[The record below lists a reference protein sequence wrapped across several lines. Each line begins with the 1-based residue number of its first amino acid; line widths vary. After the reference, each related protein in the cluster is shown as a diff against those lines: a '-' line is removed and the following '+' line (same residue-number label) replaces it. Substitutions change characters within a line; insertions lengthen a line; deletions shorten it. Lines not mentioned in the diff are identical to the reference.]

1 MPSWKLVVG
10 SGLLV
15 SAGLGTMI
23 GIAYA
28 QTPVPDEGNAD
39 ATKTAAIFYYSDG
52 KTEIGRIG
60 KNRVTVP
67 ISKVPMHVR
76 YAVVAAENRSFYS
89 DSGFSVSGI
98 SRAVWTNVS
107 GGDTQGGSTITQQ
120 LAKNYY
126 LNDKRTM
133 GRKFRELFISL
144 KLEDKLGSKDKIL
157 ELYLN
162 TIYFGRNSYG
172 IEAASN
178 TYFGKHVNQLTPDEG
193 ALLAA
198 IIQQPG
204 KYDPRSGNK
213 TWQAETA
220 ARYRYVLD
228 GMHKMNRL
236 TDQQFAEYNKRLPE
250 TKPIGG
256 PSTFGGQRGYAI
268 KRALKELDRQGID
281 EKTVV
286 EKGLRVT
293 TTFDKDKMAAAK
305 KAVEDTVPGVDPN
318 KLLKKHIRLGLAS
331 VDTDNGEVQ
340 AIYGGPSYL
349 KDAYDNVWLGSAQA
363 GSAMKPY
370 VLAAALEKGYG
381 LKSLVEGRSGMGFD
395 GQGNS
400 VKGGAPNDVTQGGLP
415 NSHHAK
421 GGITLIQAMKESTNT
436 AFAQLALKTGPAQI
450 VAMAEQLGVSSDMV
464 GDYKDKYGIAL
475 GVNNIRP
482 IEQAAGYAVFANGGT
497 YYQPHVI
504 RRVGTADGK
513 VFKKLDWEVKRSA
526 LSKPIT
532 QDVTYAL
539 QQPVKPGGTAPSAAL
554 SDRPVAGKTGTT
566 DKNVATWFVGYVPQ
580 ISTAVTMYNN
590 DRKTLVVP
598 GIGEV
603 VGGSV
608 PARIWHAYM
617 AEATKGMAVE
627 QFPPPAWVGTPQKWV
642 DVFKEK
648 KKDKGKDKRPPWC
661 DNNPFAQYDP
671 RCRGG
676 GDNGGGGGKQPCQ
689 SPFPDANCDPNKPP
703 SNPPPKWWCTIHNGD
718 PRCDGRKKGRGHGG
732 PAWPNSV
739 ADRPRILATAPPD
752 EP

>member
-1 MPSWKLVVG
+1 MVVG

-39 ATKTAAIFYYSDG
+39 ATKTAAIFYYNDG
-52 KTEIGRIG
+52 KTEVGRIG

-67 ISKVPMHVR
+67 ISKVPKDVQ
-76 YAVVAAENRSFYS
+76 YAVVAAENRSFFS

-133 GRKFRELFISL
+133 GRKFQELFISL

-178 TYFGKHVNQLTPDEG
+178 TYFGKHVSELKPDQG

-213 TWQAETA
+213 QWAAETK
-220 ARYRYVLD
+220 ARYLYVLD
-228 GMHKMNRL
+228 GMHKMHHL
-236 TDQQFAEYNKRLPE
+236 TDQQFAQYSKQMPE

-256 PSTFGGQRGYAI
+256 PSTFGGWRGYII
-268 KRALKELDRQGID
+268 KRSLKELDRQGID
-281 EKTVV
+281 EQKVI

-293 TTFDKDKMAAAK
+293 TTFDKRKMTAAK
-305 KAVEDTVPGVDPN
+305 VAVENTVPGVDPN

-331 VDTDNGEVQ
+331 VNTNNGEVE

-349 KDAYDNVWLGSAQA
+349 KDSYDNVWMGSAQA

-395 GQGNS
+395 SDGKS

-415 NSHHAK
+415 NSHSAK

-436 AFAQLALKTGPAQI
+436 AFAQLAIKTGPSQI
-450 VAMAEQLGVSSDMV
+450 VSMAEQLGVSSDMV
-464 GDYKDKYGIAL
+464 DSYKGQYGIAL
-475 GVNNIRP
+475 GINNIRP
-482 IEQAAGYAVFANGGT
+482 IEQASGYSVFANGGT
-497 YYQPHVI
+497 YYQPHVL
-504 RRVGTADGK
+504 RKVTTADGK
-513 VFKKLDWEVKRSA
+513 VYQKLDWQVKRAA

-608 PARIWHAYM
+608 PAKIWHAYM
-617 AEATKGMAVE
+617 AEATKGMAAE

-642 DVFKEK
+642 DVYKEK
-648 KKDKGKDKRPPWC
+648 KKDKRPPWC
-661 DNNPFAQYDP
+661 DHNPWAQYDP
-671 RCRGG
+671 KCRGDG
-676 GDNGGGGGKQPCQ
+676 NGGGNGDGNGNGQQPCQ
-689 SPFPDANCDPNKPP
+689 SPFPDGNCNPNLPP
-703 SNPPPKWWCTIHNGD
+703 SNPPPQWWCSLHNGD
-718 PRCDGRKKGRGHGG
+718 QRCKGHKKGRGGNG
-732 PAWPNSV
+732 PVFPNSV
-739 ADRPRILATAPPD
+739 TDRPRMLVTPPRTR
-752 EP
+752 P